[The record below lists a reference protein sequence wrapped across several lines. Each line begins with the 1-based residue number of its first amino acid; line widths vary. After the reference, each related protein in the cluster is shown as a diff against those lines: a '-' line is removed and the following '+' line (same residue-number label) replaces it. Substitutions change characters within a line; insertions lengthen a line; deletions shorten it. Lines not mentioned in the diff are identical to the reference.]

1 MHIAVWMCSHVILN
15 CIKHSYYS
23 LIIIN
28 LDANNTPYK
37 SHQTF
42 AYTGENMESIFYIHM
57 INRLRLYSEAHKKLL
72 IAL

>member
-28 LDANNTPYK
+28 PGANNTPYK

-42 AYTGENMESIFYIHM
+42 AYTYGVNFYIHM
-57 INRLRLYSEAHKKLL
+57 ISRLRLYPESHKKLL